1 MLIIVLAIVL
11 AVAILN
17 FLFNCERETKPREDG
32 VYFLG
37 ARWWAEKGRAARHL
51 SGAPGRALAYVRRAW
66 HTRYSA

>member
-37 ARWWAEKGRAARHL
+37 ARWWDEKRRAVKHAAGMPRRL
-51 SGAPGRALAYVRRAW
+51 VAYLRNAW